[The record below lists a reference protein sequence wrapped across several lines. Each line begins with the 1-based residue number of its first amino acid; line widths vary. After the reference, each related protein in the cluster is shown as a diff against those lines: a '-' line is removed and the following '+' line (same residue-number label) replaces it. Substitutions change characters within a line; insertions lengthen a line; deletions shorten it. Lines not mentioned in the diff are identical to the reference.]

1 MVKRRSSSAAR
12 DLVIVYEDEVIVV
25 VDKPAGLL
33 TVPLARRERAP
44 SVASMI
50 EERFR
55 SHRRRRVFP
64 VHRIDRD
71 TSGLVLFARSARA
84 QETLKQQFIRHEP
97 ERVYWAV
104 VDGHPVPQHGTWSDR
119 LAWDPRALKQTVAA
133 ARDPRAMEAICEYR
147 VIESFREASLIEVR
161 LRTGRRNQIR
171 IQAALRG
178 HPLIGEGQYA
188 ARDATPAITFSRQAL
203 HAHRL
208 GFRHPVDGRE
218 LHFESPLPRDL
229 AALIASLHV
238 GSKPRR
244 V

>member
-1 MVKRRSSSAAR
+1 MKRPRPTSRGR
-12 DLVIVYEDEVIVV
+12 DLVIVFEDDDIVV

-33 TVPLARRERAP
+33 TVPLARREGAP

-50 EERFR
+50 EARFR

-71 TSGLVLFARSARA
+71 TSGLVVFARSARA
-84 QETLKQQFIRHEP
+84 QEALKQQFIRHEP

-104 VDGHPVPQHGTWSDR
+104 VEGHPAPTQGTWRDR
-119 LAWDPRALKQTVAA
+119 LSWDQRTLTQTAAA

-147 VIESFREASLIEVR
+147 VIEPFRDMSLIEVR
-161 LRTGRRNQIR
+161 LRTGKRNQIR

-178 HPLIGEGQYA
+178 HPLIGERQYA
-188 ARDATPAITFSRQAL
+188 NPDATRTIVFPRQTL

-208 GFRHPVDGRE
+208 VFRHPIDGRE
-218 LHFESPLPRDL
+218 LRFESPLPRDL
-229 AALIASLHV
+229 TQLLESL
-238 GSKPRR
+238 RR
-244 V
+244 RT